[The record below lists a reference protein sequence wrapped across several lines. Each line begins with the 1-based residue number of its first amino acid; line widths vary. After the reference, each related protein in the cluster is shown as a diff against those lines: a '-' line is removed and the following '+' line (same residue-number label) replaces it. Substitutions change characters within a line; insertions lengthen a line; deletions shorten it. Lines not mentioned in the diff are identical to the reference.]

1 MHRCSPFLN
10 ILTGLSL
17 SSRVCCAVAAA
28 SQSEQCFCYFWAGIT
43 LGCQQIGLL
52 SKNTLSECGWN
63 AFLVLIYLG
72 EVCVLQLLMDLCG
85 WSICH
90 NLTADFIDI

>member
-17 SSRVCCAVAAA
+17 SSRVVQLQHHR
-28 SQSEQCFCYFWAGIT
+28 QSSVFCYFWAGIT

-52 SKNTLSECGWN
+52 SKNPLPECGWN
-63 AFLVLIYLG
+63 AFLVLIYLRG
-72 EVCVLQLLMDLCG
+72 SVCVATLNGPVCG

-90 NLTADFIDI
+90 NVTADFLDI